1 VVGWSLVGVGAVAA
15 AGTGYFLF
23 VGKQKSDK
31 ITDQSKSQPPQTFD
45 PAVEENG
52 KDANTRALLLGI
64 GSGVAVAG
72 GVLVLVLAGRS
83 TMESSPAPV
92 AQAAVSPWIGG
103 GVVGAGASLH
113 F

>member
-1 VVGWSLVGVGAVAA
+1 LGAAAA

-52 KDANTRALLLGI
+52 KNANTRAVLLGI
-64 GSGVAVAG
+64 GSGVALAG
-72 GVLVLVLAGRS
+72 GVLVLVLTGRGA
-83 TMESSPAPV
+83 MESAPV
-92 AQAAVSPWIGG
+92 AQAAVSPWVGG
-103 GVVGAGASLH
+103 GVVGAGATLH